1 MDLAAIEVRIGAA
14 SNTVDLWLEVGW
26 WLPISVR
33 ALLGI
38 MPALAAS
45 EACVVAMAILQH
57 WLFAE
62 GLVLADRLVV
72 VVVAIVPGR
81 LVFRCPWLPNT
92 WLLHKL
98 LMVVLLGFKLS
109 LAIIIS

>member
-26 WLPISVR
+26 WLPISCG
-33 ALLGI
+33 ALLGVV
-38 MPALAAS
+38 PTLAAS
-45 EACVVAMAILQH
+45 EACGVAAAVLQH

-72 VVVAIVPGR
+72 VVAIVPCR
-81 LVFRCPWLPNT
+81 LVLR
-92 WLLHKL
+92 
-98 LMVVLLGFKLS
+98 
-109 LAIIIS
+109 